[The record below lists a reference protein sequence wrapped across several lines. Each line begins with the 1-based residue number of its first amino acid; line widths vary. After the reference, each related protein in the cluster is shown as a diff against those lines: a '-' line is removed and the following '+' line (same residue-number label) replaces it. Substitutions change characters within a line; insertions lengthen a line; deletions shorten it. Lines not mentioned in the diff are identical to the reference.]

1 MSLLDDVS
9 IVVTPNGYKA
19 GTLYG
24 VLPVPTEGSELITNG
39 GFTADAVWVKSPSGV
54 TIDGSGFA
62 YFTSGQDTYVFQ
74 SIMTIEKQYSITL
87 DYNITSITSGYFGSN
102 FGSGNAILSMAGLSG
117 SGTLSGIITAT
128 SDLLIIRSSTF
139 DGTITNVSVKEYTA
153 SDMDVTRATAGTRV
167 DENGLVNYAE
177 VLGSENIDLTTG
189 DTLDASSWSS
199 VTTSSV
205 TYLAGGSNPSYYN
218 TGLIVTSGLTYK
230 LTFTISSYT
239 GTGSIG
245 FSTTAG
251 VSSDA
256 RLTTDDSYTEYFV
269 ATSSVELRL
278 FGLTTNAGVFSN
290 VSVKEV
296 TRNNVP
302 RIDYTGGGC
311 PHILAEPQRTNLL
324 TYSEDFSQSSW
335 SKTSGGTGSV
345 PVITSNNVI
354 SPDGTQN
361 ASRIVFDAGSGTSNS
376 DKSEIS
382 SSVTASDNTNATA
395 SIYLK
400 GLNGGEQLVFRGVAS
415 STYTLITLTTEWQR
429 FSTTEDSGTSNDFI
443 QFGIRQSV
451 SGHGVINANPTIF
464 AWGAQIEEG
473 SYATSY
479 IPTSGSTVTRNQDL
493 FTRDGISSLINSI
506 AGVFFI
512 EMATF
517 LDEGTTADK
526 WIALSDGTANNS
538 VRIAYSGG
546 ANTIRAYLN
555 VGGSAQADMTYAVTD
570 VTQFSKIA
578 FSYAAN
584 NFNLWV
590 DGVKR
595 VTDTSGS
602 VFSANTLNR
611 LGLDNG
617 GGGSFP
623 GKIKQLQVYKT
634 ALTDTQLAAL
644 TS

>member
-361 ASRIVFDAGSGTSNS
+361 ATRIVFNAGSGTSNS

-464 AWGAQIEEG
+464 AWGSQIEEG

>member
-345 PVITSNNVI
+345 PVVTSNNVI

-361 ASRIVFDAGSGTSNS
+361 ATRIVFNAGSGTSNS

-464 AWGAQIEEG
+464 AWGSQIEEG